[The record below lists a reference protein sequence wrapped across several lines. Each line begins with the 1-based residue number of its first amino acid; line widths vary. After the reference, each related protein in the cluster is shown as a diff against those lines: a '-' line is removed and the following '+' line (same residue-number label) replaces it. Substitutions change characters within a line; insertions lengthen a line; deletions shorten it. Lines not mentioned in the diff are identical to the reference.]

1 MRFASC
7 LTALGSSCFTIMPR
21 LRGPFQRSQMW
32 PTFQRRSSVDC
43 VTMVTLPLAV
53 VDGASGSQ
61 PGGTPPSAAL
71 SAAARTAAVRSVISD
86 GLRRR
91 PSYFFSPQAR

>member
-32 PTFQRRSSVDC
+32 PKFQRRSGVDC

-61 PGGTPPSAAL
+61 PGHSLSARRFFGPADATSAGRPPS
-71 SAAARTAAVRSVISD
+71 
-86 GLRRR
+86 
-91 PSYFFSPQAR
+91 